1 MEAPSDRLLTAPNAI
16 ELLLL
21 NGRIN
26 SQHFRELLSRQMLT
40 VVDSGVQTVEAII
53 SRPSSTFKLIIFAR
67 IRAKGISSLPLAS
80 LSFFLGVRARLNSN
94 KNSTR
99 IRRVP
104 WRTWRPHVMSVRGP
118 NKVGG
123 VVQTDATSLCYA
135 SVLKEEKKMLRVT
148 VGSKIWPVSNVAQQL
163 PATHNNMQ
171 RFITQKISQ
180 SVFKIMYAIK
190 MTCPDLEYLKS
201 VLLGGQN

>member
-53 SRPSSTFKLIIFAR
+53 SRPSSTFKLIIFVAR
-67 IRAKGISSLPLAS
+67 IQAKGISSLSLAS

-94 KNSTR
+94 KMTHMETTYNECAWPQQS
-99 IRRVP
+99 
-104 WRTWRPHVMSVRGP
+104 WRSCANGCNIVMLCFSAQGRKENVESHGWLKDLTSFKRGTTTP
-118 NKVGG
+118 SNTQQHATFYHPKNIAVG
-123 VVQTDATSLCYA
+123 
-135 SVLKEEKKMLRVT
+135 
-148 VGSKIWPVSNVAQQL
+148 
-163 PATHNNMQ
+163 
-171 RFITQKISQ
+171 F
-180 SVFKIMYAIK
+180 
-190 MTCPDLEYLKS
+190 
-201 VLLGGQN
+201 